1 MAYAF
6 HYQKLLGCFDEAE
19 FGKHFDYEA
28 RYGFPDDFRPEFPH
42 MIHVADNQTRLA
54 KVLKTVVYVL
64 CDEDDMQR
72 WAIKRHRE
80 FAN

>member
-1 MAYAF
+1 MAYAL
-6 HYQKLLGCFDEAE
+6 HPENLLGSFNEAE

-28 RYGFPDDFRPEFPH
+28 RSGFPDDFRPEFPH